1 MNKWK
6 IKEREEIVGDYFHNM
21 KFLQILYLSTLN
33 KGYGFLIISLVLK
46 ITITLKNYYFGNPQA
61 KPMYFGF
68 EVQKSQNFK
77 LFSLIDTMIA
87 ISPGG
92 CDFSLS
98 GIGGDDIVLGII
110 WDAYTWH

>member
-68 EVQKSQNFK
+68 WSTEITKF
-77 LFSLIDTMIA
+77 
-87 ISPGG
+87 
-92 CDFSLS
+92 
-98 GIGGDDIVLGII
+98 
-110 WDAYTWH
+110 